1 MFDSFIN
8 YSQNAT
14 FANSYGYFSTY
25 NKDFCVY
32 SIFHIV
38 SLIRVVS
45 LNYLLNCLMASI

>member
-14 FANSYGYFSTY
+14 FANSYGCFSTY
-25 NKDFCVY
+25 NKDFCAY
-32 SIFHIV
+32 YIFHIV

-45 LNYLLNCLMASI
+45 LNYLTSI